1 MIREQDSVS
10 QRLQRFQRDIDYYEA
25 HRAELLDRYP
35 EQWVVI
41 FNEQVVD
48 AAPTI
53 EQALSGLRAKG
64 VPPGQGLVEHLTRHD
79 ELLILAS

>member
-1 MIREQDSVS
+1 MVQQQDSIS

-25 HRAELLDRYP
+25 HREELLDRYP
-35 EQWVVI
+35 EQWVAV
-41 FNEQVVD
+41 FNEQVVST
-48 AAPTI
+48 APTV
-53 EQALSGLRAKG
+53 EQVLRGLSAKG

>member
-10 QRLQRFQRDIDYYEA
+10 QRLQRFQRDIDYYEG
-25 HRAELLDRYP
+25 HREELLDRYP
-35 EQWVVI
+35 EQWVAI

-48 AAPTI
+48 TAPTI
-53 EQALSGLRAKG
+53 EQVLIGLRAKG

>member
-25 HRAELLDRYP
+25 HRGELLDRYP
-35 EQWVVI
+35 EQWVAI

-48 AAPTI
+48 AAPTM
-53 EQALSGLRAKG
+53 EQVLIGLRAKG